1 MEGLRDISM
10 KKYSILE
17 VGKKINNKYTKIA
30 EFKCAYMTQSEEYE
44 DGYEVTLYD
53 FDNEVL
59 GNMCCFTEV
68 KEINGSHWLAYMD

>member
-44 DGYEVTLYD
+44 DGYEVTL
-53 FDNEVL
+53 
-59 GNMCCFTEV
+59 
-68 KEINGSHWLAYMD
+68 